1 MAGRFLVFE
10 GDDRGFG
17 DMIGMSL
24 ARLFRQAFG
33 VMNLLLQPLLLLPF
47 RSLWAVPEEALFEAP
62 FCNLFHC
69 VFGFGGLGGFRFQGD
84 DSDPIEVSGI

>member
-1 MAGRFLVFE
+1 MGYLPGSIVSGSVLQSVLFCFCGFRVAGRFLDFE

-33 VMNLLLQPLLLLPF
+33 VMILLLQPLLLLPF
-47 RSLWAVPEEALFEAP
+47 
-62 FCNLFHC
+62 
-69 VFGFGGLGGFRFQGD
+69 
-84 DSDPIEVSGI
+84 